1 VWSQSGNWR
10 KMSFKEANRE
20 NKALEN
26 ASNNG
31 ARLFALEV
39 YLQVKNPS
47 NGQNELEPKTL
58 GLGFAKSLAMLTKIR
73 YKYD

>member
-1 VWSQSGNWR
+1 
-10 KMSFKEANRE
+10 MSFKEANRE